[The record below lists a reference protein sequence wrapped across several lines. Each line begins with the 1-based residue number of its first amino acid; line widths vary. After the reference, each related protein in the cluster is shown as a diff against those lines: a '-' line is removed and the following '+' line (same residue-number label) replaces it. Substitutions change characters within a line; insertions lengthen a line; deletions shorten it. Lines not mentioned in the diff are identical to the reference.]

1 MENILAENERMK
13 GMKVDPRLISIC
25 EENGWTVLTDDNDDS
40 DIELEQH
47 SPAGE
52 DIIVCVEKEN
62 FVENVRYY
70 EDCFSPDEHVT
81 ELVPMRGTHG
91 IPSSIRVLIDDADEI
106 KMMLSELA
114 MALEEK
120 QSEIDNEEGSI
131 DEFLQDE

>member
-1 MENILAENERMK
+1 MFAENERAK
-13 GMKVDPRLISIC
+13 GMKVDPRLISVC
-25 EENGWTVLTDDNDDS
+25 EENGWTVNEDDGYV
-40 DIELEQH
+40 ELEQH

-52 DIIVCVEKEN
+52 DFYLCVDAEK
-62 FVENVRYY
+62 FTENVIDYA
-70 EDCFSPDEHVT
+70 DSFSPDEHAA
-81 ELVPMRGTHG
+81 EYVPRRGTNG

-131 DEFLQDE
+131 DEFLQDQ

>member
-1 MENILAENERMK
+1 MFAENERMK
-13 GMKVDPRLISIC
+13 GMKVDPRLISVC
-25 EENGWTVLTDDNDDS
+25 EENGWIVLTDNGDDS

-52 DIIVCVEKEN
+52 DFIVCVEKEN
-62 FVENVRYY
+62 FVENIRHY
-70 EDCFSPDEHVT
+70 EDGFCPDEHAA
-81 ELVPMRGTHG
+81 ELVPRRGTNG

-106 KMMLSELA
+106 KMMLCELA
-114 MALEEK
+114 MALEDK

>member
-1 MENILAENERMK
+1 
-13 GMKVDPRLISIC
+13 MKVDPRLISVC
-25 EENGWTVLTDDNDDS
+25 EENGWTVNEADGYV
-40 DIELEQH
+40 ELGQH

-52 DIIVCVEKEN
+52 DFYFCVDVEK
-62 FVENVRYY
+62 FTENVIDY
-70 EDCFSPDEHVT
+70 EDSFSPDEHAAG
-81 ELVPMRGTHG
+81 LVPIRGTNG
-91 IPSSIRVLIDDADEI
+91 VPSSIRVLIDDADEI